1 MEADARASRHGSDND
16 NNLRNNLFT
25 VLPLNRPPLQREC
38 RSAVIRIGFNLINFI
53 AIAGEMRPM
62 GRFIKLETDWRGKR
76 GTWLQILFE
85 AVSEFN
91 ETLDFE
97 K

>member
-1 MEADARASRHGSDND
+1 
-16 NNLRNNLFT
+16 
-25 VLPLNRPPLQREC
+25 
-38 RSAVIRIGFNLINFI
+38 LINFI

-62 GRFIKLETDWRGKR
+62 GRFIELETDWRGKR

-85 AVSEFN
+85 AVLEFN